1 MRRGVMALRALAPA
15 EERVDPQALEQL
27 YLRHRQGLVSL
38 ALAVT
43 GCPAAAEDA
52 VHEAFARLCRR
63 APDQARSESAYVY
76 AAVRNAA
83 LDYRRRNR
91 SVPSA
96 AEALFNGGWLRDGVS
111 AEERERDQLIR
122 KAVDELPEEQRE
134 AVVLRIYAGLTFEE
148 MAEAAGAPVATVAA
162 RYRRALERLKVRLRR
177 HI

>member
-1 MRRGVMALRALAPA
+1 MDAQV
-15 EERVDPQALEQL
+15 LEQL
-27 YLRHRQGLVSL
+27 YLRHRQGLYSL

-63 APDQARSESAYVY
+63 APGEARSESAYVY

-83 LDYRRRNR
+83 LDYRRRSR
-91 SVPSA
+91 SAPSA
-96 AEALFNGGWLRDGVS
+96 ADALFNGGWLRNGSS

-122 KAVDELPEEQRE
+122 KVVDELPEEQRE
-134 AVVLRIYAGLTFEE
+134 AVVLRIYAGLTFDE
-148 MAEAAGAPVATVAA
+148 MGEAAGAPVATMAA
-162 RYRRALERLKVRLRR
+162 RYRRALERLRERLRR